1 MRKGFLFD
9 LNKCVGCQAC
19 VVACQIENHGVS
31 SEPWREIDT
40 YNSFQHPALPM
51 FHFSLACNHCQ
62 DPLCLIHCPARAYKK
77 DAVHQTVDHREDR
90 CIGCRYC
97 TWACPY
103 DAPKFIL
110 AKGVVEKCTL
120 CKERIL
126 DGRKPNCANL
136 CPTGALDFG
145 DIDEEG
151 IADVPGFI
159 DKGIRPGIKIIPLRK
174 NRHSHPNIP
183 SLSLPQTELYASLE
197 NVGKQKVT
205 LKEEWSLVLF
215 TLLVALLFGVV
226 ASALVRPIAVDPF
239 VFVAVGVAGMM
250 LSAIHL
256 GKKLRAWRAILN
268 VRSSWLSRE
277 IVGYSSF
284 LLFSCLSMSFFPTEA
299 MVIVSALLGLV
310 TLICI
315 DMVYAVTEKRPM
327 PGMSSASVTL
337 TGLLFFSV
345 MSEIHWMF
353 IIVLAWKFAL
363 YSMDL
368 FRSRSR
374 GYIRVVLSTTR
385 IVVGFVLPLLLG
397 AAQGVSMVAGIFILA
412 AEIINRAEFYLDL
425 EIITP
430 RKQIEKELLKTL
442 GWQSHSIR
450 KGRLTDYRGRD
461 KRAQTESGS

>member
-9 LNKCVGCQAC
+9 LNKCVGCHAC
-19 VVACQIENHGVS
+19 VVACQIENHGIS

-62 DPLCLIHCPARAYKK
+62 DPLCLVHCPARAYHK
-77 DAVHQTVDHREDR
+77 DVVHQTVDHREDR

-151 IADVPGFI
+151 VADVPGFI

-183 SLSLPQTELYASLE
+183 SLSLQQTELYASLE

-239 VFVAVGVAGMM
+239 EFVAVGVAGMI

-277 IVGYSSF
+277 IVAYSSF
-284 LLFSCLSMSFFPTEA
+284 LLFSCLSLSFFPTEA
-299 MVIVSALLGLV
+299 MGIVCALLGLV

-327 PGMSSASVTL
+327 PGLSRASVTL
-337 TGLLFFSV
+337 TGLLFFSL
-345 MSEIHWMF
+345 MSESRWMF
-353 IIVLAWKFAL
+353 ILVLAWKFVL
-363 YSMDL
+363 YSRDL

-374 GYIRVVLSTTR
+374 GYIRVVLSTIR
-385 IVVGFVLPLLLG
+385 IVVGFVLPLLLVTV
-397 AAQGVSMVAGIFILA
+397 QGVSMVAGIFILV
-412 AEIINRAEFYLDL
+412 AETINRVEFYLDL
-425 EIITP
+425 EITTP
-430 RKQIEKELLKTL
+430 RKQIEKDTLKSL
-442 GWQSHSIR
+442 GWQSLAIE
-450 KGRLTDYRGRD
+450 
-461 KRAQTESGS
+461 KRRTMDSCGA

>member
-19 VVACQIENHGVS
+19 VVACQIENQGVS
-31 SEPWREIDT
+31 SEPWREINT

-51 FHFSLACNHCQ
+51 FHFSLACNHCK
-62 DPLCLIHCPARAYKK
+62 DPLCLVHCPARAYKK
-77 DAVHQTVDHREDR
+77 DAVHQTVDHQEDR

-103 DAPKFIL
+103 DAPKFIH

-151 IADVPGFI
+151 VMDVPGFI

-174 NRHSHPNIP
+174 NRLRHPNLP
-183 SLSLPQTELYASLE
+183 SLSLQQTQLYAALE
-197 NVGKQKVT
+197 NVGTKKVT

-226 ASALVRPIAVDPF
+226 ASALFRPIAVDPF
-239 VFVAVGVAGMM
+239 GFIAVGVVGMM
-250 LSAIHL
+250 LSMIHL

-277 IVGYSSF
+277 IVAYFSF
-284 LLFSCLSMSFFPTEA
+284 LLLSGLSLSFFPTET
-299 MVIVSALLGLV
+299 MGIVSTLLGLV

-315 DMVYAVTEKRPM
+315 DMVYAVTENRPM
-327 PGMSSASVTL
+327 PGLNSASVML

-345 MSEIHWMF
+345 ISESRWMF
-353 IIVLAWKFAL
+353 LIVLASKFVL
-363 YSMDL
+363 YSRDL
-368 FRSRSR
+368 LRSRSSGSSR
-374 GYIRVVLSTTR
+374 IVLSTIR
-385 IVVGFVLPLLLG
+385 IVVGFVLPLLLV
-397 AAQGVSMVAGIFILA
+397 AVQGVSMVAGIFILV
-412 AEIINRAEFYLDL
+412 AEIINRVEFYLDL

-430 RKQIEKELLKTL
+430 RKQIGKDLLKTL
-442 GWQSHSIR
+442 GWQSLAVQ
-450 KGRLTDYRGRD
+450 KGRPMDFRG
-461 KRAQTESGS
+461 A